1 MKTQA
6 VVVFAALLLLATL
19 AAESDAF
26 TGNVPLGKRELG
38 EKVRKH
44 YSLVFLTV
52 CLVFFIYVDGL
63 SY

>member
-26 TGNVPLGKRELG
+26 KSDMPGKRELG
-38 EKVRKH
+38 KKVRKH